1 MQRQRKLALAMVRSV
16 AEESQG
22 LDKCMVHRGEEEE
35 EYKEDREVEEGEE
48 RAPWPQRLRV

>member
-1 MQRQRKLALAMVRSV
+1 MALAMVRSV

-35 EYKEDREVEEGEE
+35 EYKDDWEVEEGEE

>member
-1 MQRQRKLALAMVRSV
+1 MALAMVRSV

>member
-35 EYKEDREVEEGEE
+35 EYKDDWEVEEGEE